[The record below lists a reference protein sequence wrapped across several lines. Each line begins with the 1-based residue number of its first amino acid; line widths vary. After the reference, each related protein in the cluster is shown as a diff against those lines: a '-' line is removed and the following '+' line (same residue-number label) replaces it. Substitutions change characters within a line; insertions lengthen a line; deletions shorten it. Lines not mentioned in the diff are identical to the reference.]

1 MYHEAVHVMTLLN
14 FQHIYSTNLFF
25 LRLNNLYKTAFLH
38 HYGLHMFDIYCKG
51 NKMPVFYNLKYLTV
65 AQAENY
71 NLRN

>member
-1 MYHEAVHVMTLLN
+1 MTLLN

-25 LRLNNLYKTAFLH
+25 LRLNNSYKTAFLH
-38 HYGLHMFDIYCKG
+38 HYGLHMFAIYCKG